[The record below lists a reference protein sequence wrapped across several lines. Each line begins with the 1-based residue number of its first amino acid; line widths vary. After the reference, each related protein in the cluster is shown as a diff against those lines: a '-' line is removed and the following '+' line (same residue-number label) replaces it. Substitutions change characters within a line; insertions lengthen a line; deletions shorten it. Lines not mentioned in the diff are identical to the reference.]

1 MYSASFFNYY
11 RIGRLIIGLTLFL
24 SFQVSGIP
32 SRIPNLV
39 YVLLIYN
46 FIALVR
52 IFAKPMK
59 INYFDFFFDIAFVS
73 ALVYLTVTT
82 YSYLTLLYLFPI
94 FFASVLIATRKIY
107 VFPVTSAF
115 LYAFVY
121 YAGSVR
127 LEAETLFNLSLH
139 SLSFFLIALAGD
151 TMKRRMET
159 QDKQIARL
167 EEERIRM
174 QGYERLYRVS
184 ADLAHELRNPL
195 ASVSAAAQ
203 FLKEGRTDPDIIDM
217 LDAETKR
224 LSNLVNDFLFFS
236 RPSDA
241 PKESVDLSELVRIVV
256 ARQETEKHIIS
267 AVDDGAVVEANRT
280 FLDVALSNI
289 VRNGLEAARSLLKV
303 TLHKSRRDLAVEVE
317 DDGRGIDD
325 DARDKIFEPFFTTK
339 SGGTGLGLAISYR
352 IITSYGGT
360 TMVDRSPLGGARF
373 TVTFPRKEG

>member
-1 MYSASFFNYY
+1 
-11 RIGRLIIGLTLFL
+11 
-24 SFQVSGIP
+24 
-32 SRIPNLV
+32 
-39 YVLLIYN
+39 
-46 FIALVR
+46 
-52 IFAKPMK
+52 
-59 INYFDFFFDIAFVS
+59 
-73 ALVYLTVTT
+73 
-82 YSYLTLLYLFPI
+82 
-94 FFASVLIATRKIY
+94 
-107 VFPVTSAF
+107 
-115 LYAFVY
+115 
-121 YAGSVR
+121 
-127 LEAETLFNLSLH
+127 
-139 SLSFFLIALAGD
+139 
-151 TMKRRMET
+151 MKRRMET
-159 QDKQIARL
+159 QDRQIARL

-267 AVDDGAVVEANRT
+267 AVDDAAVVEANRT